1 MLSIFSCVCE
11 LSVCLLWGNVC
22 LDLPPIFWLYCVFVC
37 LILSCMNRL
46 YILEINPL
54 SAAWFETFSSFQ
66 EIVSTRL
73 ISKPPSKMSTR
84 LCLSQERSQKTSH
97 ASLCFTQ
104 THGEWGSGPGSHGGR
119 SGPHSE
125 AAACVPAWRRQV
137 VGSLVWGTASLLNV
151 RMLGSISR
159 EFETKPGLIE
169 GDTVSLTSEPRLL
182 SFSLSFL
189 LFATFLISDP

>member
-1 MLSIFSCVCE
+1 M
-11 LSVCLLWGNVC
+11 
-22 LDLPPIFWLYCVFVC
+22 
-37 LILSCMNRL
+37 
-46 YILEINPL
+46 
-54 SAAWFETFSSFQ
+54 
-66 EIVSTRL
+66 
-73 ISKPPSKMSTR
+73 
-84 LCLSQERSQKTSH
+84 
-97 ASLCFTQ
+97 
-104 THGEWGSGPGSHGGR
+104 
-119 SGPHSE
+119 
-125 AAACVPAWRRQV
+125 